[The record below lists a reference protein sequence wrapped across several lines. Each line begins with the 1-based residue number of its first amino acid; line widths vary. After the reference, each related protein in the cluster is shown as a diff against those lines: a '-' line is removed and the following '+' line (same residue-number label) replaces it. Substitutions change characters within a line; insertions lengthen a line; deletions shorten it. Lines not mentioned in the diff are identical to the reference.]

1 MKGLPIWMLTIITGL
16 TVLLVV
22 IGWKDRHE
30 AGYLPFVM
38 GILFGLFV
46 LASAGARARSTEDD

>member
-1 MKGLPIWMLTIITGL
+1 MLTVITGL
-16 TVLLVV
+16 TVLLIV